1 MSSTCT
7 NTTDPGS
14 INFRCGGSATHVD
27 DKCRTILCTD
37 HLWSNNLNSNRCW
50 YPAPVPSIHMI
61 DIQTIWLVGSLIIKH
76 AFLEAV
82 LRPGGTNLTLERKH
96 ISLWWQGYS
105 GLQLSKT
112 KQKIRTLGKVGPV
125 PNFILI
131 HCGGN
136 DLGNVSIRKIRVVAK
151 QLVLFL
157 RNHFPNSRIIWSF
170 ILPRLQWR
178 YSANLKAM
186 ENARK
191 RVNSGIAAIVLQS
204 GGAIIRHL
212 EIKPDPALFLQDGV
226 HLSSL
231 GNNIFLNSLQGGLE
245 AIVAHGQSCFPN

>member
-1 MSSTCT
+1 MT
-7 NTTDPGS
+7 
-14 INFRCGGSATHVD
+14 FRDLVVGNL
-27 DKCRTILCTD
+27 ILANPTFAYQ
-37 HLWSNNLNSNRCW
+37 SFNL
-50 YPAPVPSIHMI
+50 IL
-61 DIQTIWLVGSLIIKH
+61 DIQTIWLVGSSIIKH

-125 PNFILI
+125 PNFILM

-157 RNHFPNSRIIWSF
+157 RNHFRNSRIIWSF
-170 ILPRLQWR
+170 ILPRPQWR

-204 GGAIIRHL
+204 GGAIIRHSD
-212 EIKPDPALFLQDGV
+212 IKPDPALFLQDGV

>member
-1 MSSTCT
+1 MTFRDLAVGNLLLT
-7 NTTDPGS
+7 NLTFAYQSFNS
-14 INFRCGGSATHVD
+14 ILDT
-27 DKCRTILCTD
+27 
-37 HLWSNNLNSNRCW
+37 
-50 YPAPVPSIHMI
+50 
-61 DIQTIWLVGSLIIKH
+61 QTIWLVGSSIIKH

-112 KQKIRTLGKVGPV
+112 RQKIRTIEKVGPV

-136 DLGNVSIRKIRVVAK
+136 DYGKLSIRKIRVVAK
-151 QLVLFL
+151 QLVLFI
-157 RNHFPNSRIIWSF
+157 RNRFQNIRIIWSF

-191 RVNSGIAAIVLQS
+191 RLNSCIASIVLQS
-204 GGAIIRHL
+204 GGAIIRHTD
-212 EIKPDPALFLQDGV
+212 IKPVPALFLQDGV
-226 HLSSL
+226 HMSSL

-245 AIVAHGQSCFPN
+245 AIVVHGQSCFPN